1 MSVEFNENEIKEV
14 MNRLSKDRPIF
25 HSEDDFKFSLA
36 WEIKEEYEKK
46 GENLEIRLEKKLN
59 DSNPYYSTIK
69 EKCKKSSQNNKRD
82 QDKKNER
89 IDIFIIANGVKGKEK
104 IGVELKYFTNE
115 LKLQNANNG
124 EKFILANQAAQNEKC
139 YDSWHDVEKLENF
152 ILQKEIDKGFTIWL
166 TNISLL
172 TDCSRIKDKENQ
184 YYYFR
189 ICNNREIDYNKTN
202 ELKEHCLKWNDNK
215 GKEIKRR
222 NRLDPIYISGN
233 YKIKWEKYSDLIE
246 EINKK
251 NYIDLIKETDKVKP
265 KKDYQF
271 KFSILEI
278 RPNRTLI

>member
-1 MSVEFNENEIKEV
+1 MSVEFNEDEIREV
-14 MNRLSKDRPIF
+14 MERLSKDRPIF

-59 DSNPYYSTIK
+59 DNNSYYSTIK
-69 EKCKKSSQNNKRD
+69 EKCKESTQNNKRD

-115 LKLQNANNG
+115 LKLQNTNNG

-139 YDSWHDVEKLENF
+139 YDSWHDVERLENF

-189 ICNNREIDYNKTN
+189 ICNNREIDHNKTN
-202 ELKEHCLKWNDNK
+202 ELKEHCLEWNDTK
-215 GKEIKRR
+215 GKGIKRR
-222 NRLDPIYISGN
+222 DRLDPIYISGN
-233 YKIKWEKYSDLIE
+233 YNITWEDYSDLKE
-246 EINKK
+246 EINKNK
-251 NYIDLIKETDKVKP
+251 YKDLKDETDKNKFNDL
-265 KKDYQF
+265 DYKF
-271 KFSILEI
+271 RFSILEI
-278 RPNRTLI
+278 RPKIAL